1 MASLTI
7 DDLDDAALE
16 RLEAMARNH
25 NRSVADEAKSLLVE
39 HLNDVPASKAE
50 READLDRRVALVLE
64 KIKSGE
70 GVSDLGIALGQPA
83 LVGHPVRSPEEQK
96 RVFEA
101 IMALRVPPSS
111 EPFDQKA
118 FTDELWSFVE

>member
-7 DDLDDAALE
+7 DHLEDAVLE
-16 RLEAMARNH
+16 RLEVMARDH
-25 NRSVADEAKSLLVE
+25 NRSLAEEAKSLLLE
-39 HLNDVPASKAE
+39 SLSASSVPKAGSKAE
-50 READLDRRVALVLE
+50 LDRRVARVIAE
-64 KIKSGE
+64 IESGG
-70 GVSDLGIALGQPA
+70 GVSDLGVELGQPA

-96 RVFEA
+96 RVLAA
-101 IMALRVPPSS
+101 ISALGKKPA

>member
-16 RLEAMARNH
+16 RLEAMARKH

-39 HLNDVPASKAE
+39 HLNVVPTSKSE
-50 READLDRRVALVLE
+50 REAELDRRVALVLE

-96 RVFEA
+96 RVLA
-101 IMALRVPPSS
+101 ALLALGEKPA